1 MTVPFAPAF
10 SQASSDP
17 RLVGVMEQ
25 AYTKACRML
34 HDKGQPTL
42 VQEVIARRIVE
53 IAKAG
58 ERDPNKICE
67 RVLADLGLQRDQ

>member
-1 MTVPFAPAF
+1 VSTTNDPVFRE
-10 SQASSDP
+10 ASSDP
-17 RLVGVMEQ
+17 RMIEVMNN
-25 AYTKACRML
+25 AYGKACRML

-67 RVLADLGLQRDQ
+67 RVLADLGLQRDP

>member
-1 MTVPFAPAF
+1 MSPTNEPVFRE
-10 SQASSDP
+10 ASSDP
-17 RLVGVMEQ
+17 RMIEVMNS
-25 AYTKACRML
+25 AYGKACRRL
-34 HDKGQPTL
+34 HDKGQPAL
-42 VQEVIARRIVE
+42 VQEVIAQRIVE

>member
-1 MTVPFAPAF
+1 MIE
-10 SQASSDP
+10 
-17 RLVGVMEQ
+17 VMNN
-25 AYTKACRML
+25 AYAKGCRML
-34 HDKGQPTL
+34 HDKGQPSL

>member
-1 MTVPFAPAF
+1 MNN
-10 SQASSDP
+10 
-17 RLVGVMEQ
+17 
-25 AYTKACRML
+25 AYGKACRML
-34 HDKGQPTL
+34 HDKGQPAL

-58 ERDPNKICE
+58 ERDPNKICD

>member
-1 MTVPFAPAF
+1 MIEAMN
-10 SQASSDP
+10 S
-17 RLVGVMEQ
+17 
-25 AYTKACRML
+25 AYGKACRML
-34 HDKGQPTL
+34 HDKGQPAV
-42 VQEVIARRIVE
+42 VQEVIARRIAE

>member
-1 MTVPFAPAF
+1 MN
-10 SQASSDP
+10 S
-17 RLVGVMEQ
+17 
-25 AYTKACRML
+25 AYGKACRRL
-34 HDKGQPTL
+34 HDKGQPAL
-42 VQEVIARRIVE
+42 VQEVIAQRIVE